1 MIGDFKDLEKER
13 KRMEERKE
21 YQEFCKEM
29 QLLVEEK
36 FEPSV
41 CVEIHKVIK
50 NNATEL
56 DSMVILDQDKKVSP
70 NFYLNLYYEEYCQ
83 GKDMQMLA
91 EQIYSTYTRTIEQE
105 QEPVIDLSFEACED
119 KITFRLVS
127 YEKNKAMLQ
136 TMPYIRFL
144 DMAVVFYLLVRN
156 EADGIGSVRISQR
169 WLDDWQMTAPAVFAL
184 ARENTR
190 RLFPERICSM
200 HSMLKQLL
208 QEENDEWAMLEE
220 TLYSDEQTVQVADPY
235 VITNSNGINGA
246 SVILYPDTLKIVGA
260 VFGEDYYLLPSS
272 IHEFLAVP
280 EHAVESVEELYEM
293 VQEAN
298 EKFVSQEEFLSGS
311 VYWYEC
317 ETETI
322 KIKRLNFKVNS

>member
-1 MIGDFKDLEKER
+1 
-13 KRMEERKE
+13 MEERKE
-21 YQEFCKEM
+21 YQDFCKEM
-29 QLLVEEK
+29 QVMVKDK
-36 FEPSV
+36 FEDSV
-41 CVEIHKVIK
+41 RVEIHKVVK

-56 DSMVILDQDKKVSP
+56 DSMVILAEDRGISP

-91 EQIYSTYTRTIEQE
+91 EQIYEIYIATVRQE
-105 QEPVIDLSFEACED
+105 QVPMLDPSFEACED

-127 YEKNKAMLQ
+127 YEKNKEMFQ
-136 TMPYIRFL
+136 TIPYIRFL
-144 DMAVVFYLLVRN
+144 DMAVVFYIIVRN
-156 EADGIGSVRISQR
+156 EDDGIGSVKISQR
-169 WLDDWQMTAPAVFAL
+169 WLDEWNMTAPEVFSL

-208 QEENDEWAMLEE
+208 QEKENEWAALEE
-220 TLYSDEQTVQVADPY
+220 TLYADMESKQVTDPY

-246 SVILYPDTLKIVGA
+246 SVILYPDTLKTVGN

-272 IHEFLAVP
+272 IHEFLAIP
-280 EHAVESVEELYEM
+280 EHAVGSEEELYEM

-298 EKFVSQEEFLSGS
+298 EQFVSREEFLSGS

-317 ETETI
+317 ATETI
-322 KIKRLNFKVNS
+322 KIRK